1 MIRPARIAVALAA
14 LALTALTALPAAAQD
29 AHSGI
34 REEILR
40 QFDASMRKFEALA
53 QAMPESTYGWS
64 PGEGV
69 MPVARVFAHVAR
81 YNYYYPAEGLGTPP
95 PAGVDLATLEA
106 ITDKEQIV
114 ALLARSGEHVRA
126 LASQGS
132 DADWAGP
139 ARLYNRDV
147 RRWGVLL
154 QLVTHMNEHLGQ
166 SIAYARMNG
175 VVPPWSR

>member
-1 MIRPARIAVALAA
+1 MVRLAA
-14 LALTALTALPAAAQD
+14 IAGILACLTLISMPAAAQE
-29 AHSGI
+29 APEAI
-34 REEILR
+34 REDILR

-53 QAMPESTYGWS
+53 QAMPETAYEWS

-81 YNYYYPAEGLGTPP
+81 YNYYYPAEGLGAPP
-95 PAGVDLATLEA
+95 PEGVDLATMEA
-106 ITDKEQIV
+106 ITDKERIV
-114 ALLARSGEHVRA
+114 ALLARSGEHVRT
-126 LASQGS
+126 LARQGS
-132 DADWAGP
+132 DADWAAP
-139 ARLYNRDV
+139 ARLYNRELA
-147 RRWGVLL
+147 RWGVLL